1 MNLDEQAMVEGLLMT
16 TTTTTMIIKGIKSSS
31 FYLNNALLRA
41 GAVHEQVSCDRLSD
55 VLAAGTSCSLR
66 LSPMGVGRRAT
77 TGEKAPCVRR
87 RVRAWLQMQCTACAL
102 YTARG
107 LSGRWLHRPALGALL
122 RRRGI
127 ALHYVSAAYWRKGQ

>member
-1 MNLDEQAMVEGLLMT
+1 MNLDEQAMVDGLLMT

-31 FYLNNALLRA
+31 FYLNNALLCA
-41 GAVHEQVSCDRLSD
+41 GEVHEQVSCDRLSD
-55 VLAAGTSCSLR
+55 VLTAGTSCSVLW
-66 LSPMGVGRRAT
+66 SPMGVGCRAT
-77 TGEKAPCVRR
+77 TGEKAPCV

-102 YTARG
+102 YTALG
-107 LSGRWLHRPALGALL
+107 LSDRWLHRPTLGALL